1 MGGLRR
7 HDEWS
12 TAATVRGRTLLR
24 EPGLNRG
31 TAFTQDERR
40 ELGLEG
46 LLPSAVQVSCSAVS
60 AQMLWRPRI
69 YTRRMAIEFVV
80 QRLEIGD
87 VLLLRLPDE
96 EDEVE
101 ARVVREIDRTDTT
114 VRATLR
120 VDGRPDFVMEWP
132 VGEIVTVVRGP

>member
-1 MGGLRR
+1 
-7 HDEWS
+7 
-12 TAATVRGRTLLR
+12 
-24 EPGLNRG
+24 
-31 TAFTQDERR
+31 
-40 ELGLEG
+40 
-46 LLPSAVQVSCSAVS
+46 
-60 AQMLWRPRI
+60 
-69 YTRRMAIEFVV
+69 MAIDFVV